1 MDKLMVRMTLADI
14 LLVEALIS
22 RYMKDNK
29 IKKIDDVDA
38 SVIQQQYDEIVK
50 NEMWSNPAE
59 FPSIKCPKCRM
70 VSYNTNDIQQKFCGN
85 CHEWHED
92 MKLKEQN

>member
-1 MDKLMVRMTLADI
+1 MNKLMVRMSLADI

-22 RYMKDNK
+22 KHMEENN

-38 SVIQQQYDEIVK
+38 EVIQQQYDEIIK
-50 NEMWSNPAE
+50 NEMWKDPENFE
-59 FPSIKCPKCRM
+59 NIKCPKCRM
-70 VSYNTNDIQQKFCGN
+70 VSYNTNDIKHKFCGN

-92 MKLKEQN
+92 RKVK